1 MKEKVALGHQETLN
15 QSEMGFKIVSKLLLI
30 QGTLESFLRGEG
42 NLYSIRDNPM
52 PEAMA
57 ELWRG
62 MTGLDA
68 KKQTA
73 KVKDVLDL
81 ARCNAAE
88 IKNTERDGN
97 GHIKQNEHSCSNFP
111 PCCTWFTI
119 VTTTS
124 TSTDLCFEIVSKLL
138 LIQGALD
145 SLLRGGGNLYSV
157 QDKPMPKA
165 MAELWRGMIGL
176 DAKKQTIE
184 VKDVLDLVRCNA
196 AEIKTLKEMVTAI
209 SSKMNISVPISSH
222 VAPGSPSP
230 PPPLPPSICNGGG
243 GNSGNGD

>member
-1 MKEKVALGHQETLN
+1 MKEMVPSGHQETLN
-15 QSEMGFKIVSKLLLI
+15 QSEMG
-30 QGTLESFLRGEG
+30 
-42 NLYSIRDNPM
+42 
-52 PEAMA
+52 
-57 ELWRG
+57 
-62 MTGLDA
+62 
-68 KKQTA
+68 
-73 KVKDVLDL
+73 
-81 ARCNAAE
+81 
-88 IKNTERDGN
+88 
-97 GHIKQNEHSCSNFP
+97 
-111 PCCTWFTI
+111 
-119 VTTTS
+119 
-124 TSTDLCFEIVSKLL
+124 FEIVSKLL

-145 SLLRGGGNLYSV
+145 SLLRGGENLYSV

-176 DAKKQTIE
+176 DAKKQTVE
-184 VKDVLDLVRCNA
+184 VKDVLDLVRRNA